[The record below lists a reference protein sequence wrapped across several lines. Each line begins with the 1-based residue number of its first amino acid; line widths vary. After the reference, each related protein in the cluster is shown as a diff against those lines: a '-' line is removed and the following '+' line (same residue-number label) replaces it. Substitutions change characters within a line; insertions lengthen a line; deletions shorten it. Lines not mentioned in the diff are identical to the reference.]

1 VKQRPRI
8 VVLAL
13 LVVSV
18 AGCPKART
26 DFNQGRKAQD
36 LQDYDAAFEYY
47 QKALKSDPG
56 NAEYQIKFNQA
67 RFDAGE
73 LHIKNG
79 LKLRERGDVE
89 NAASEFQKAT
99 SIDPASAVAEQ
110 ELRRT
115 IELIGD
121 ARRAATAA
129 SEPPAVSGERDLA
142 QLPPEIKPLSRAPV
156 NLKMS
161 SDAKIIFDTIG
172 KLTG

>member
-1 VKQRPRI
+1 
-8 VVLAL
+8 VLAL

-89 NAASEFQKAT
+89 NAASEFQKARMEGG
-99 SIDPASAVAEQ
+99 SRRSSARQ
-110 ELRRT
+110 F
-115 IELIGD
+115 
-121 ARRAATAA
+121 
-129 SEPPAVSGERDLA
+129 GEFWT
-142 QLPPEIKPLSRAPV
+142 PV
-156 NLKMS
+156 
-161 SDAKIIFDTIG
+161 G
-172 KLTG
+172 P

>member
-1 VKQRPRI
+1 MHRWEKI
-8 VVLAL
+8 VLFVGIVMA
-13 LVVSV
+13 V
-18 AGCPKART
+18 AGCPKGRT
-26 DFNQGRKAQD
+26 DFKQGHKAQD

-79 LKLRERGDVE
+79 LKLRERGDLE

-99 SIDPASAVAEQ
+99 SIDPASAVSEQ
-110 ELRRT
+110 ELRKT

-121 ARRAATAA
+121 ARRVASAT
-129 SEPPAVSGERDLA
+129 SELPAVSGSGTL
-142 QLPPEIKPLSRAPV
+142 LSFRQR
-156 NLKMS
+156 S
-161 SDAKIIFDTIG
+161 SRFLEPRSA
-172 KLTG
+172 